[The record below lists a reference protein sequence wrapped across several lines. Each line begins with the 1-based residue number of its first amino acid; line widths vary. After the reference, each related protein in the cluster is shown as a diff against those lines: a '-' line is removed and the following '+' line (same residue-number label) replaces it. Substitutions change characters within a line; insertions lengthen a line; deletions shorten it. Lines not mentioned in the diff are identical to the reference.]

1 MADPIN
7 PFDFATETL
16 ATFLAKTVGDGTY
29 ADVVEALKID
39 QVGEEAKATEIRIAA
54 GQIYGNTIDDF
65 VLAAY
70 PLLRT
75 VATGG
80 GGGGSRL
87 AFNPTPTIG
96 GPPSARTYT
105 AILDEAITFGDGGGP
120 PATFTWALPSIATA
134 SAGDQIGLLLT
145 DGNPSFAITFQ
156 QTPADLINDPATGFN
171 TGPPGTPLVIAAG
184 TYASAV
190 WLVWEAVQSAGF
202 PSAATWTY
210 IGDRGGGGGGGG
222 ETYAQTL
229 ALGQDSG
236 ALGPYLNDPQR
247 RVMGSDLAASP
258 SPGVFTS
265 SLEGYQY
272 EGSHTATLTA
282 GGGEAAGTYVLDP
295 VDIMRN
301 SNLTIGSGTAFV
313 EWWAY
318 RFASSDGISFPVLRG
333 YATAIETWT
342 IGTSTARVGAQ
353 RVPDVEPFLGFDCV
367 RVAVGSTLRSL
378 AFEVLE
384 APAGGLD
391 MTVRLFYKIT
401 YVQNAPGS

>member
-1 MADPIN
+1 MSNTVN
-7 PFDFATETL
+7 PFDFAAETL
-16 ATFLAKTVGDGTY
+16 AQFLAKTISDGTF
-29 ADVVEALKID
+29 ADVAEALKVD
-39 QVGEEAKATEIRIAA
+39 QPGQEADATDIIVAA
-54 GQIYGNTIDDF
+54 GELWSNMVDDF

-87 AFNPTPTIG
+87 AINPTPTIG
-96 GPPSARTYT
+96 GPPTARTYT
-105 AILDEAITFGDGGGP
+105 AILNEAITFGDGGGP
-120 PATFTWALPSIATA
+120 PSTLVLTLPDIATA
-134 SAGDQIGLLLT
+134 SPGDQIGLLLT

-210 IGDRGGGGGGGG
+210 IGDRGGGGGG

-272 EGSHTATLTA
+272 EGSHEATLTA
-282 GGGEAAGTYVLDP
+282 GSGEAAGTYVLDP

-342 IGTSTARVGAQ
+342 IGTSTALVGAQ
-353 RVPDVEPFLGFDCV
+353 RVPDVETFSGFDCV

>member
-7 PFDFATETL
+7 PFDFVNETL
-16 ATFLAKTVGDGTY
+16 ATFLAKTVGNGTY

-96 GPPSARTYT
+96 GTPFAATYT
-105 AILDEAITFGDGGGP
+105 AIFDEAIEVLDGGGP
-120 PATFTWALPSIATA
+120 PATFVSSLPDITTA
-134 SAGDQIGLLLT
+134 SPGDQIGMLLI
-145 DGNPSFAITFQ
+145 DGNPSKAITFSPVVTDQ
-156 QTPADLINDPATGFN
+156 IIDPSTGVPAGA
-171 TGPPGTPLVIAAG
+171 PGVPLVLAAG
-184 TYASAV
+184 TYASTV
-190 WLVWEAVQSAGF
+190 WLVWEAVQAAGG
-202 PSAATWTY
+202 PTVPQWQY
-210 IGDRGGGGGGGG
+210 IGDRGGGGGG

-247 RVMGSDLAASP
+247 RVMGSDLASSP

-265 SLEGYQY
+265 ALEGYQY

-282 GGGEAAGTYVLDP
+282 GSGEAAGTYVLDP
-295 VDIMRN
+295 VDILRN
-301 SNLTIGSGTAFV
+301 SNLTIGSGTAFL

-318 RFASSDGISFPVLRG
+318 RFASSDGIAPPVLRG

-342 IGTSTARVGAQ
+342 IGAVTARVGAQ
-353 RVPDVEPFLGFDCV
+353 RVPDVETFSGFDCA
-367 RVAVGSTLRSL
+367 RLAVGSTLRSL

-384 APAGGLD
+384 APAGGFD